1 MLTVVC
7 CEELFILPVSYS
19 NPEPPRRERL
29 RIAAGPRQLL
39 VMLFVLPVC
48 ISKVLAG
55 VYFSSAA
62 ECRLGGGDLDLDLDP
77 DGMQQDQMDA
87 EPVSMSPLT

>member
-7 CEELFILPVSYS
+7 CEELFVLPVSYS
-19 NPEPPRRERL
+19 NPEPPRRESL
-29 RIAAGPRQLL
+29 RIAAGHH

-48 ISKVLAG
+48 ISVLVV

-62 ECRLGGGDLDLDLDP
+62 DSTTECRLGVDLDLDP
-77 DGMQQDQMDA
+77 DGMQHDQMDA
-87 EPVSMSPLT
+87 EPVSILPLK